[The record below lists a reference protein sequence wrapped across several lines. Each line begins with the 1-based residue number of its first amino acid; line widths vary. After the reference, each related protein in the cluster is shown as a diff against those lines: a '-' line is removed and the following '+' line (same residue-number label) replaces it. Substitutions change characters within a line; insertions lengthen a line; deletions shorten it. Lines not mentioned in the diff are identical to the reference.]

1 MDDPAAVATLAVVR
15 SVGGVGAVTLRWQLE
30 DQAADD
36 LSPFNGTL
44 VFTEVQDRRDD
55 VTKYQAILINLGC
68 HTHDITLQLSSLSL
82 LSYLISFQTETVK
95 TFVIRALADSPLEGD
110 EHFSIRLFPA
120 ESSAVIDPLNGQYLH
135 NITSAS
141 AD

>member
-44 VFTEVQDRRDD
+44 VFAEVQDKMEN
-55 VTKYQAILINLGC
+55 VTKYQATRIILLCQPTYYITNFFTKSAKSFDFIPDSD
-68 HTHDITLQLSSLSL
+68 HEDICDQ
-82 LSYLISFQTETVK
+82 
-95 TFVIRALADSPLEGD
+95 SP
-110 EHFSIRLFPA
+110 R
-120 ESSAVIDPLNGQYLH
+120 
-135 NITSAS
+135 
-141 AD
+141 